1 MKDIDS
7 LMKYK
12 QQMENKAK
20 QKTDYACKRN
30 NF

>member
-12 QQMENKAK
+12 QQMKNKAK
-20 QKTDYACKRN
+20 RKTDYACKRN